1 MSVHIKSDNSSDELR
16 VDPVSKGAR
25 VTLYDF
31 TSGNPVTPAT
41 DASVT
46 SVLAAL
52 VARLGVLGQA
62 TMSASTPVTIASN
75 QSSIPVTAAQTGSWT
90 VTSNAG
96 SGTFTVSGTVTAN
109 AGTNLNTSALALDAT
124 TAGIT
129 TSLGTDGVTPP
140 SIPGTGVRGWLR
152 SIYDQLHTTG
162 IAVTGT
168 VSVSNFPVTQ
178 PVSATTLPLPTG
190 AATETTLSTRLAD
203 STFTTRINTLGQK
216 VMASSTPVTVAS
228 DQSALAVTGTFFQ
241 TTQPIS
247 GTITANAGTGSFT
260 IAQAT
265 AANLNATVTGTVT
278 TNQGGSWTVT
288 SNIGTTNGLAL
299 DATLTGG
306 TQTTR
311 ITDGTNTTTV
321 KAASTAAIA
330 SDKAL
335 VVTVSPNNS
344 VAVTGTFFQGTQP
357 VSGTVTANAGTNLNT
372 SALALDAT
380 LTTGTQQTKLTDGT
394 HLGTI
399 KASSAAAGATDTAL
413 VVAISP
419 NNTVGVTGTF
429 FQGTQPVSGSV
440 SVSNFPGTQAVTGT
454 FFQVTQPVSIA
465 ATVTTQGLGIAGT
478 PSGGVASVQGVSG
491 GTAVPISGSVSV
503 SNFPATQAVSGTV
516 GVSGSVAVT
525 GTFFQATQPVSGTTT
540 GNQGVPNTAANGWPV
555 KVTDGTNT
563 LTMDGD
569 GAANVSIQGSTTA
582 AVTSV
587 PGSGTNVTLLTSN
600 SGRDMASFYNNSTSY
615 AYLKMGATASTSSFS
630 VKISPSGLYELP
642 VPAYA
647 GQVDCIWD
655 TANGAMLITE
665 QQ

>member
-1 MSVHIKSDNSSDELR
+1 MSVQIKSDNSSDELR
-16 VDPVSKGAR
+16 VDSVSKGAR

-62 TMSASTPVTIASN
+62 AMAASTPVTIASN
-75 QSSIPVTAAQTGSWT
+75 QSSIPVAAAQTGSWT
-90 VTSNAG
+90 VTANAG

-124 TAGIT
+124 TAGIM

-168 VSVSNFPVTQ
+168 VSVSNFPATQ

-247 GTITANAGTGSFT
+247 GTIIANAGTGSFT

-335 VVTVSPNNS
+335 VVAVSPNNS
-344 VAVTGTFFQGTQP
+344 VA
-357 VSGTVTANAGTNLNT
+357 
-372 SALALDAT
+372 
-380 LTTGTQQTKLTDGT
+380 
-394 HLGTI
+394 
-399 KASSAAAGATDTAL
+399 
-413 VVAISP
+413 
-419 NNTVGVTGTF
+419 VTGTF

-516 GVSGSVAVT
+516 GVSGSVAVTGTFFQVTQPVSATSLPLPTGASTETTLGTRLADSTFTMRVNTQGQKAMAASTPVVLASDQSSLPVT